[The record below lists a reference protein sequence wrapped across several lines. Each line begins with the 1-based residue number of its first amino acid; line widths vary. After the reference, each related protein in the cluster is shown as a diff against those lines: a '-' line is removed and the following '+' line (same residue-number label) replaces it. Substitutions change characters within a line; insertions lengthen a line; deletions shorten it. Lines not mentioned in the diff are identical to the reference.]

1 MEKIELDFSKIAND
15 EDIEMEIEP
24 KLKGLIFIL
33 DSLFLVGNVG
43 EHKFQKEGF
52 FALHSLASTI
62 LDDVYELKENVEYM
76 YQSIHKFRDIN
87 IGVEK

>member
-33 DSLFLVGNVG
+33 DSLFLVGNAG

-52 FALHSLASTI
+52 FALHSLTSSI
-62 LDDVYELKENVEYM
+62 LNDVDELKENVEYM
-76 YQSIHKFRDIN
+76 YQLIHKFRDAN
-87 IGVEK
+87 IGVDK